1 MEIKTKTQRL
11 TVTSLL
17 LAIGIVLPFATSHGM
32 GIAGT
37 VLLPMHIPVFLCGL
51 LCGPLYG
58 AVCGALLPAL
68 NCLLTSMPAPFP
80 MLPIMAC
87 ELFTYGLISGL
98 LNCKTPLR
106 KKKYGVY
113 LSMLGAM
120 ICGRIAYGLVFHI
133 LLISVG
139 ELKAL
144 SVWAAIVTGLPGIII
159 QIILI
164 PCLIFIIGGNMSKEN
179 TNAIESAKNLI
190 RTGNATC
197 VVIKD
202 GRIVNTER
210 GQGIKPII
218 ALYEQGRLEGAVV
231 VDKIVGKAAAM
242 IMTLG
247 GVKSCYGLTVS
258 RSAVEYLKK
267 RNIDVKYDTC
277 AERIINRKGDG
288 MCPMEET
295 VLNTDDPE
303 IALKLIKAKISELS
317 ERSSK

>member
-1 MEIKTKTQRL
+1 
-11 TVTSLL
+11 
-17 LAIGIVLPFATSHGM
+17 
-32 GIAGT
+32 
-37 VLLPMHIPVFLCGL
+37 
-51 LCGPLYG
+51 
-58 AVCGALLPAL
+58 
-68 NCLLTSMPAPFP
+68 
-80 MLPIMAC
+80 
-87 ELFTYGLISGL
+87 
-98 LNCKTPLR
+98 
-106 KKKYGVY
+106 
-113 LSMLGAM
+113 
-120 ICGRIAYGLVFHI
+120 
-133 LLISVG
+133 
-139 ELKAL
+139 
-144 SVWAAIVTGLPGIII
+144 
-159 QIILI
+159 
-164 PCLIFIIGGNMSKEN
+164 MSKEN
-179 TNAIESAKNLI
+179 TNAIDSAKNLI
-190 RTGNATC
+190 RTGKATC

-202 GRIVNTER
+202 GKIVNIEQ

-218 ALYEQGRLEGAVV
+218 TLYEQGLLEGATV

-303 IALKLIKAKISELS
+303 IALELIKAKISELS